1 MVEPVQQPQRIQ
13 PMDGPGSASV
23 SPRKKAG
30 IGAAIALILGSVY
43 AVEGGYV
50 NDRSDPGGATIY
62 GVTEKVARQSGFTG
76 DMRAFPKHCD
86 GPAAAC
92 ADNIYVRDYIQRP
105 GFMPVIEA
113 DPAVGGE
120 LVDTGVNMGPARPS
134 KWFEQSLNEL
144 GAGPVPVTGVVDA
157 GDVAAYR
164 RLQATSGAVEACVLM
179 LANLDSKQL
188 TEYRRLVRVNPKLG
202 KFLNG
207 WTRARIGNVDRK
219 TCGKGV

>member
-1 MVEPVQQPQRIQ
+1 MVDPIKQPAPVEGLQS
-13 PMDGPGSASV
+13 GPG
-23 SPRKKAG
+23 KAAPSSKG
-30 IGAAIALILGSVY
+30 KALAAAVAVILGSVY

-50 NDRSDPGGATIY
+50 NDRSDPGGATNY
-62 GVTEKVARQSGFTG
+62 GVTEKVARADGYRG
-76 DMRAFPKHCD
+76 DMRYFPKHCD

-92 ADNIYVRDYIQRP
+92 ADSIYARQYIQQP

-164 RLQATSGAVEACVLM
+164 RLQETSGAVEACVLM

-188 TEYRRLVRVNPKLG
+188 TEYRRLVRNNPKLG
-202 KFLNG
+202 KFYNG
-207 WTRARIGNVDRK
+207 WVRARIGNVDRK
-219 TCGKGV
+219 TCGRGI

>member
-1 MVEPVQQPQRIQ
+1 MAEGIEGQTPQA
-13 PMDGPGSASV
+13 PGPNG
-23 SPRKKAG
+23 KKAG
-30 IGAAIALILGSVY
+30 IAAAIALILGSVY

-62 GVTEKVARQSGFTG
+62 GITEKVARADGYTG
-76 DMRAFPKHCD
+76 DMRLFPKHCD

-92 ADNIYVRDYIQRP
+92 ADNIYVHQYIEQP

-113 DPAVGGE
+113 DPAVGAE

-144 GAGPVPVTGVVDA
+144 GAGPVPVTGKIDA

-164 RLQATSGAVEACVLM
+164 KLQATSGAVEACVLM
-179 LANLDSKQL
+179 LTNLDSKQL

-202 KFLNG
+202 KFYNG
-207 WTRARIGNVDRK
+207 WVRARIGNIDRK
-219 TCGKGV
+219 TCGQGA

>member
-1 MVEPVQQPQRIQ
+1 MVEQSKPIG
-13 PMDGPGSASV
+13 GPGAASAN
-23 SPRKKAG
+23 KKPALA
-30 IGAAIALILGSVY
+30 AAIAIILGSVY
-43 AVEGGYV
+43 VVEGGYV

-62 GVTEKVARQSGFTG
+62 GVTEKVARADGYRG
-76 DMRAFPKHCD
+76 DMRYFPKHCA

-92 ADNIYVRDYIQRP
+92 ADAIYARDYIAKP

-144 GAGPVPVTGVVDA
+144 GAGPVPVQGVVDA

-207 WTRARIGNVDRK
+207 WTRARIGNIDRK
-219 TCGKGV
+219 TCGQGS